1 MNEVVQDVKKSFRR
15 LIRELDNFQ
24 DIMRYLKPEPGD
36 LPELRGIDVY
46 GETVPLNGIIGGD
59 HIVYVD
65 FKKRYDL
72 ETRIREAQKTG
83 RHEMVENLRRCQRKA
98 GIAVADVSGHQITDA
113 LLAAM
118 LHQAFLL
125 GAIYELDQ
133 FGDVTTRLFENLN
146 TRFYRS
152 SSVSKFLT
160 MIYGE
165 ISEDGTFRFIS
176 AAHPMPVV
184 FSNRYDRIVDISA
197 DTMTKFPPIGL
208 LPSYDD
214 VDRNAS
220 QSVLGFKKKYE
231 VNEINLMGA
240 GDILLLYTDGLS
252 EHRRG
257 EDFYFPDRLEARL
270 REVKGLSARQIFGA
284 VREDM
289 WRFDRSS
296 DDVSFVVIK
305 RM

>member
-1 MNEVVQDVKKSFRR
+1 MEEAQKEARRSFRR

-24 DIMRYLKPEPGD
+24 DIVRYIRPEPGD
-36 LPELRGIDVY
+36 LPALEGVDVY
-46 GETVPLNGIIGGD
+46 GESMPMGGVLGGD

-65 FKKRYDL
+65 FKKRFDL
-72 ETRIREAQKTG
+72 DSRIRKAEEAGQETLA
-83 RHEMVENLRRCQRKA
+83 RNLRDCYRKA
-98 GIAVADVSGHQITDA
+98 GIGVVDVSGHQVTDA

-125 GAIYELDQ
+125 GAIYELDTI
-133 FGDVTTRLFENLN
+133 GDISTRLFEHIN

-165 ISEDGTFRFIS
+165 ITEDGTFLFIS

-184 FSNRYDRIVDISA
+184 FSRAYDQIVEINPDLLRS
-197 DTMTKFPPIGL
+197 FPPIGM
-208 LPSYDD
+208 LPSYED

-220 QSVLGFKKKYE
+220 SSILGYKEKYK
-231 VNEINLMGA
+231 VNKITLMGS

-252 EHRRG
+252 DHTRG
-257 EDFYFPDRLEARL
+257 DEAYFPEQLEEVL
-270 REVKGLSARQIFGA
+270 RRSKDGTARQIFKA
-284 VREDM
+284 IREDM
-289 WRFDRSS
+289 WRFAKPE
-296 DDVSFVVIK
+296 DDVSYVVIK
-305 RM
+305 KT